1 MKITTQRLDRF
12 KEVVANRQFD
22 LTVILENVHDPHN
35 IGAVLRSCDSVGI
48 REIFVLYTEPELQK
62 LDKLEMGRRTSSG
75 ARKWVDVRFYTDAAA
90 CFSEVNQKY
99 EQVLATHLDA
109 EARNLYALD
118 LTASTALLFGNEHD
132 GLSQQALSYATGN
145 FVIPQ
150 MGMVKS
156 LNISVACAVT
166 LYEALRQRTEAGYYD
181 QGYAEDK
188 PIQKELLDDYLHRH
202 EARLSGKNV
211 HRINS

>member
-1 MKITTQRLDRF
+1 MKITAERKQRF
-12 KEVVANRQFD
+12 QGVVSRRQKD

-75 ARKWVDVRFYTDAAA
+75 ARKWIDVHFYTDPGP
-90 CFSEVNQKY
+90 CFAHVRRNY
-99 EQVLATHLDA
+99 ETILATHLNA
-109 EARNLYALD
+109 EAKNVYDLD
-118 LTASTALLFGNEHD
+118 LTRSIALMFGNEHD
-132 GLSQQALSYATGN
+132 GLSEEALMHADAN
-145 FVIPQ
+145 FLIPQ

-166 LYEALRQRTEAGYYD
+166 LYEGLRQRREAGLYGAGNRMTEAE
-181 QGYAEDK
+181 QS
-188 PIQKELLDDYLHRH
+188 ELLAEYLHRH
-202 EARLSGKNV
+202 EHRLSGKNV
-211 HRINS
+211 HRKND

>member
-1 MKITTQRLDRF
+1 MKITPQRRARF
-12 KEVVANRQFD
+12 REVVANRQFD

-48 REIFVLYTEPELQK
+48 REIYVLYTEPELQK

-75 ARKWVDVRFYTDAAA
+75 ARKWVDVLFYTDPGA
-90 CFSEVNQKY
+90 CFERVRRHYASIW
-99 EQVLATHLDA
+99 ATHLNA
-109 EARNLYALD
+109 ESHDLYD
-118 LTASTALLFGNEHD
+118 LELTGSVALLFGNEHD
-132 GLSQQALSYATGN
+132 GLSKEALSFADGN
-145 FVIPQ
+145 FTIPQ

-166 LYEALRQRTEAGYYD
+166 LYEALRQRRSAGFYGSGNPASGRQQEA
-181 QGYAEDK
+181 
-188 PIQKELLDDYLHRH
+188 LLTDYLHRH

-211 HRINS
+211 RRINP